1 MTGSGSCRDVLSGI
15 VVSEPAKPGILDR
28 LRARYGWFDHAMRAN
43 DWFDENQ
50 GNFFAAGLT
59 YYTIFALFPLLMV
72 SFSVAGFLLSRR
84 PDVLSAIDNKVRAAV
99 PGALGQ
105 QMLELMNSA
114 IEARA
119 SVGVIGLT
127 VAVWVGLNWMSNLR
141 VALTQM
147 SGRSDGSQ
155 GFIRTK
161 FSDLGAM
168 VSSFVAIFAT
178 LALSA
183 LAGAAPMARL
193 LGWLGVHH
201 LPALDLILRAV
212 SVLVSF
218 LLSWLVFG
226 WMIARLPR
234 DPVSISGAVRAAA
247 LAAVGFEV
255 FKLVA
260 AIYLRSVL
268 RSPAGATFG
277 PVLGLMV
284 FAYVTARLL
293 LFATAWAAT
302 STPEVPPAADEAAT
316 DEAPDQE
323 PTQAREPAVIAT
335 TEVPP
340 ADGLKARQA
349 ITAVVVGAVA
359 ALGFSRIVRRDKDQ

>member
-1 MTGSGSCRDVLSGI
+1 M
-15 VVSEPAKPGILDR
+15 SEPAKPGILDR
-28 LRARYGWFDHAMRAN
+28 LRARYAWFDHAVRAN
-43 DWFDENQ
+43 DWFDECQ

-72 SFSVAGFLLSRR
+72 SFSVAGFLLYRH
-84 PDVLSAIDNKVRAAV
+84 PEVLDAIDKKIRHAV
-99 PGALGQ
+99 PGVLGQ
-105 QMLELMNSA
+105 QILDLMNSA
-114 IEARA
+114 IAARA

-141 VALTQM
+141 VALTELWRQ
-147 SGRSDGSQ
+147 SDGSR
-155 GFIRTK
+155 GYVRTK

-193 LGWLGVHH
+193 LHALGLHD
-201 LPALDLILRAV
+201 LPVLDGILRSV

-234 DPVSISGAVRAAA
+234 DPVNFRSAIRAAL
-247 LAAVGFEV
+247 LAAIGFEL

-260 AIYLRSVL
+260 SIYLKSVL
-268 RSPAGATFG
+268 HSPAGATFG
-277 PVLGLMV
+277 PVMGLMV

-302 STPEVPPAADEAAT
+302 TNGHPLDDHDEPPA
-316 DEAPDQE
+316 E
-323 PTQAREPAVIAT
+323 PPEIKVAVPKL
-335 TEVPP
+335 PP
-340 ADGLKARQA
+340 ADAVRARQMM
-349 ITAVVVGAVA
+349 TGVAVGVIG
-359 ALGFSRIVRRDKDQ
+359 ALGLSRLSRRRKDG

>member
-1 MTGSGSCRDVLSGI
+1 
-15 VVSEPAKPGILDR
+15 
-28 LRARYGWFDHAMRAN
+28 MRAN

-72 SFSVAGFLLSRR
+72 SFSVVGFLLSRR
-84 PDVLSAIDNKVRAAV
+84 PDVLDAIDNKVRAAV

-105 QMLELMNSA
+105 QMLDLMNSA
-114 IEARA
+114 IDARA
-119 SVGVIGLT
+119 SVGIIGLT

-141 VALTQM
+141 VALTEMWRQT
-147 SGRSDGSQ
+147 DGSH
-155 GFIRTK
+155 GYIRTK

-193 LGWLGVHH
+193 LGWLGVHN
-201 LPALDLILRAV
+201 LPALDVVLRTV

-234 DPVSISGAVRAAA
+234 DPVNFTSAVRAAL
-247 LAAVGFEV
+247 LAAFGFEL

-260 AIYLRSVL
+260 AIYLKSVL
-268 RSPAGATFG
+268 HSPAGATFG
-277 PVLGLMV
+277 PVVGLMV

-302 STPEVPPAADEAAT
+302 STPNLPSPAPAPALLPAAPDG
-316 DEAPDQE
+316 AP
-323 PTQAREPAVIAT
+323 EPAVILPR
-335 TEVPP
+335 VPP

-349 ITAVVVGAVA
+349 ITAAVVGAIG
-359 ALGFSRIVRRDKDQ
+359 ALSLSRLVRRDKED

>member
-1 MTGSGSCRDVLSGI
+1 MSGA
-15 VVSEPAKPGILDR
+15 AKPGILDR
-28 LRARYGWFDHAMRAN
+28 LRARYAWFDHAMRAN

-50 GNFFAAGLT
+50 GNFYAAGLT

-72 SFSVAGFLLSRR
+72 GFSVAGFLLSRR
-84 PDVLSAIDNKVRAAV
+84 PDVLGAIDNKVRSAV

-105 QMLELMNSA
+105 QMLDLMNSA
-114 IEARA
+114 IDARA
-119 SVGVIGLT
+119 SVGVIGLA

-147 SGRSDGSQ
+147 WRQTDGTH
-155 GFIRTK
+155 GYIRTK

-193 LGWLGVHH
+193 LGWLGVHD
-201 LPALDLILRAV
+201 LPVLDLILRTV
-212 SVLVSF
+212 SVLMSL

-234 DPVSISGAVRAAA
+234 DPVNFASAIRAAL

-255 FKLVA
+255 FKQVA
-260 AIYLRSVL
+260 AIYLKSVV

-302 STPEVPPAADEAAT
+302 STPNLPPTVPEEAP
-316 DEAPDQE
+316 DEAP
-323 PTQAREPAVIAT
+323 EPAVVPVAM
-335 TEVPP
+335 PP

-349 ITAVVVGAVA
+349 MTAVVMGAIG
-359 ALGFSRIVRRDKDQ
+359 ALGLSRLIRRDKEG